1 VPAFASTTAPPIV
14 VWGSDNVARTMAYTA
29 FNNNGQ
35 VEKNP
40 DFEITQNNVVSIVSN
55 GKLTLL
61 STNGLAFSNAQI
73 TDANQ
78 KTTDVPIVNNQV
90 TFTTPGV
97 FTFTVVSG
105 QYAYTC
111 IVVVGEQTKQNIDK
125 QISKTYVII
134 DIIIEDDPYFCERY
148 PKDPSCIDDPTPP
161 PPTCPVLEKD
171 GKTCSPL
178 PDPGG
183 VTPPPS
189 PKPDPLY
196 GGDSFFNG
204 PSPEPAPEE
213 GDTENGED
221 AESNGEDSTD
231 GESAEDG
238 GSSDEGSSEEGDD
251 GGNSRGETEGDSFF
265 G

>member
-1 VPAFASTTAPPIV
+1 LVPAFASTTAPPIV
-14 VWGSDNVARTMAYTA
+14 VMGSDNVAKTMTYTA

-35 VEKNP
+35 VEKNA
-40 DFEITQNNVVSIVSN
+40 DFEITQNNVVSVVAN

-78 KTTDVPIVNNQV
+78 KTTDVPIVKNQV

-111 IVVVGEQTKQNIDK
+111 IVVVGEQAKQNIDK

-134 DIIIEDDPYFCERY
+134 DIIIEDDPYFCERN

-161 PPTCPVLEKD
+161 PSLPPPVTL
-171 GKTCSPL
+171 
-178 PDPGG
+178 
-183 VTPPPS
+183 PPS
-189 PKPDPLY
+189 PHPEPPLPPPPPESGDEDGEDNGQFFGGDSSFDDGGEDSGGDT
-196 GGDSFFNG
+196 GGDSFF
-204 PSPEPAPEE
+204 
-213 GDTENGED
+213 D
-221 AESNGEDSTD
+221 
-231 GESAEDG
+231 
-238 GSSDEGSSEEGDD
+238 
-251 GGNSRGETEGDSFF
+251 
-265 G
+265 